1 MRSLLHRV
9 LLISVLGCGRDEAHL
24 SLEGVWLPSDGAYS
38 SYGFKLEKRGMGTL
52 TSREWI
58 EKYPQYR
65 KLFYYSVSK
74 REIGFKFIDEEGGE
88 GAWQYCPYKLSDG
101 VLRLESP
108 PRPIAETSFSL
119 FLRDFHD
126 AYRPCPIV

>member
-1 MRSLLHRV
+1 MRNLLFSI
-9 LLISVLGCGRDEAHL
+9 LLISAPGCGQDEAQL

-38 SYGFKLEKRGMGTL
+38 SYGFKLEERGKGTL

-65 KLFYYSVSK
+65 KLFYYSVSD
-74 REIGFKFIDEEGGE
+74 REIGFKFVDEEGG
-88 GAWQYCPYKLSDG
+88 GGTWQYCPYKLGDG

-108 PRPIAETSFSL
+108 PRPIENTSFKLS
-119 FLRDFHD
+119 
-126 AYRPCPIV
+126 AQ